1 MDYSPVL
8 NLVLNLVMK
17 TLAYV
22 SSLMWMQIP
31 FGYTA
36 VF

>member
-1 MDYSPVL
+1 
-8 NLVLNLVMK
+8 MK

-22 SSLMWMQIP
+22 SLLMWMQILI
-31 FGYTA
+31 GYTA